1 MDRRTDEADYLLEN
15 LLRMRE
21 ELVGHPEWLEPNA
34 LERLD
39 KTIASIREV
48 RLAAKAA

>member
-1 MDRRTDEADYLLEN
+1 MDRRADEADYLLEN

-21 ELVGHPEWLEPNA
+21 EVVAHPEWLEPNA

-39 KTIASIREV
+39 KAIASIQEV